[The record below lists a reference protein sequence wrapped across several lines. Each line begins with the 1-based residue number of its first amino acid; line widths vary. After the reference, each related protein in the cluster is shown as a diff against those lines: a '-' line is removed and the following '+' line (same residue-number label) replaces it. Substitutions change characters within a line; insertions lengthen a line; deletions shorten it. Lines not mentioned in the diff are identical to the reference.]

1 MDDKCV
7 RGTPGHGPGGGGRRR
22 VRGDR
27 RAAAGRCRAARRRR
41 RGGRAGAPLPP
52 AERRD
57 AGTGMGGARLAASAG
72 PSPAGGVCL
81 REGGRGRRDD
91 GGGEGG
97 ADTAA
102 AAAWDAW
109 RLWISVGLNSC
120 RSSRVRNTLFL
131 FLPFHF

>member
-1 MDDKCV
+1 V
-7 RGTPGHGPGGGGRRR
+7 RGG
-22 VRGDR
+22 R

-57 AGTGMGGARLAASAG
+57 AGTGTGGARLGASAG

-120 RSSRVRNTLFL
+120 RSSRERNTLFL
-131 FLPFHF
+131 FLPFLF